1 MEARRRI
8 VVIFMST
15 TTARSRTETITTA
28 RRRAIPAI
36 VYVRSRRTT
45 PKPRSP
51 RPEDN
56 WLGPPRRRR
65 WGEAST
71 LTALRLGADE
81 DELPCCCGFRCEA
94 HHTCE
99 RPGRARALA
108 LRLYS
113 SARHRATHSA
123 VRGLLLRAPSSE
135 LRPSGKGGAL
145 ITGCT
150 LYVHPGDVLSANCRK
165 A

>member
-45 PKPRSP
+45 PRSP

-135 LRPSGKGGAL
+135 LRPSGNRQGRGSYHW
-145 ITGCT
+145 
-150 LYVHPGDVLSANCRK
+150 LYLVRASRRCAKC
-165 A
+165 